1 MNDVSIYDR
10 IMASVLD
17 HRLPPGT
24 RLTEDK
30 LAQIFGVSRTLIKP
44 VLVRLANEHIVTLA
58 PNKGATIA
66 TPTQQESR
74 EVFEARRLIEPVLL
88 SHFMQQA
95 TAADINV
102 LSQLLDDET
111 QAQHAKDMRTAIR
124 LSGEF
129 HLHIAKR
136 SGHETFGGILRE
148 MVSRSSLIL
157 MTWGKP
163 AATLADPQ
171 SCGCD
176 AHHALVD
183 AIRLGDVATAQAL
196 MHQHLLDIE
205 AQLDFLQHQEK
216 TFPIEEVL
224 SA

>member
-1 MNDVSIYDR
+1 MNDLSIYDR

-136 SGHETFGGILRE
+136 SDHETFGGILRE

-183 AIRLGDVATAQAL
+183 AIRLGDVAAAQAL
-196 MHQHLLDIE
+196 IHQHLLDIE
-205 AQLDFLQHQEK
+205 AQLDFFQHHEK
-216 TFPIEEVL
+216 PFPIEEVL